1 MVTDGDIMVLNT
13 VTEYRNIDV
22 ATVAFAHTM
31 RRLSWSA
38 GGMRN
43 DVERR
48 CMNEAELGIFVAGE
62 GFQVDEAEVRYFC
75 GGRGV
80 PRG

>member
-1 MVTDGDIMVLNT
+1 
-13 VTEYRNIDV
+13 
-22 ATVAFAHTM
+22 
-31 RRLSWSA
+31 
-38 GGMRN
+38 MRN